1 MLKMQG
7 EHGIICFV
15 FLIQNIESGSLF
27 TVFPAHKK
35 EYNSMREFVIFGDST
50 CDLNK
55 ALREQYGIEYVSM
68 NYVVDDQEYGASL
81 DWENH
86 PVHDF
91 YNLMRDGK
99 RVFTT
104 QVPKQS
110 YIDAFTAVLEAGKD
124 ILYISCSSALSG
136 SIGTAQV
143 VAQELAEKY
152 PEASIQCVDS
162 LISSFGQGHLLITAS
177 KLRTEGKSAAEVA
190 EYITSIRLKMH
201 QFGTVDSME
210 YLRRAGRIKASK
222 AFFGNLFGIKPIIIS
237 DIKGQNYAYKK
248 VKGAANARAAIA
260 QSVVEAA
267 DGNYETLYI
276 SHADDEESAIA
287 LKDEILALAPF
298 QNVVFGYI
306 GPIVGASVGPGTV
319 VAYVFGTE
327 VTIEGND

>member
-1 MLKMQG
+1 
-7 EHGIICFV
+7 
-15 FLIQNIESGSLF
+15 
-27 TVFPAHKK
+27 
-35 EYNSMREFVIFGDST
+35 MREFVIFGDST

-55 ALREQYGIEYVSM
+55 ELREQYGIEYVSM

-104 QVPKQS
+104 QVPKQN
-110 YIDAFTAVLEAGKD
+110 YIDAFTAAIEAGKD
-124 ILYISCSSALSG
+124 VVYISCSSALSG

-143 VAQELAEKY
+143 VAQELHQQY
-152 PEASIQCVDS
+152 PDAGIYCVDA
-162 LISSFGQGHLLITAS
+162 LNSSFGQGHLLITAS

-327 VTIEGND
+327 VTIEGNE